1 MKTIQR
7 ILGWCQKDVQ
17 RMSGGCP
24 EGNKRGTKD
33 LYRMVLGCI
42 ENAYIHLYGQK
53 SQWFRPDCCFADR
66 WYPETMS
73 IYIVELCLRMSQQG
87 QQEYVYKGCPL
98 YIYFLSKQ
106 NLTQLTKYQQSCTY
120 RKVASRSTS
129 RLVARPRIFWLLMK
143 GKFDPYVL
151 WSLAWDLWPLNSRP
165 VYCSLLYGK
174 SFLSQLLNNRQ
185 TEITLNPTK
194 V

>member
-1 MKTIQR
+1 MQIDITKKPWTFTQWKCDCGKTITSEWLFLMKTIQR

-106 NLTQLTKYQQSCTY
+106 NLAQFKLQLTKYQQSCTY
-120 RKVASRSTS
+120 IIVQC
-129 RLVARPRIFWLLMK
+129 IINNLL
-143 GKFDPYVL
+143 
-151 WSLAWDLWPLNSRP
+151 
-165 VYCSLLYGK
+165 
-174 SFLSQLLNNRQ
+174 Q
-185 TEITLNPTK
+185 
-194 V
+194 